1 MAKAN
6 VTTGITNTT
15 RAPKG
20 ETINQ
25 AAVERA
31 DLLSAFSAV
40 MQQAS
45 EARDLLGNIPCKRVG
60 QVLADQLDDKLEA
73 LYDEIASLREQVE
86 TAGVV
91 GEVMPEWVSDQEAT
105 KSRIPAQ
112 FMEAVDRRARE
123 LAAAQYNTIRA
134 IIIDG
139 VASGMACSD
148 NLSHSE
154 DYVMGYIENYGA
166 HASDVAVV
174 NVRDLQVLV
183 FETTDTI
190 NSMAKAIA
198 AIRRLERRTG
208 MTLSPRIGKQT
219 IPFITRLV
227 EEVIDRISDNAMD
240 MEHESRVAAPPG

>member
-6 VTTGITNTT
+6 STRSTSTA

-25 AAVERA
+25 AAIGRA

-40 MQQAS
+40 MRQAS
-45 EARDLLGNIPCKRVG
+45 ESRDLLGNIPCKRVG

-73 LYDEIASLREQVE
+73 LYDEIAALREQVE

-91 GEVMPEWVSDQEAT
+91 GEVMPEWVSNNEAT

-112 FMEAVDRRARE
+112 FMEEVDRRARK

-139 VASGMACSD
+139 VASNMACSD
-148 NLSHSE
+148 NLSHTE
-154 DYVMGYIENYGA
+154 GYVMGYIENYA
-166 HASDVAVV
+166 NHASDVAVV
-174 NVRDLQVLV
+174 NVRDLEMLV
-183 FETTDTI
+183 FQTTSAINET
-190 NSMAKAIA
+190 AKAIA
-198 AIRRLERRTG
+198 AVRSLERRTG
-208 MTLSPRIGKQT
+208 MTLSPRIGKT
-219 IPFITRLV
+219 SIPSHARLV
-227 EEVIDRISDNAMD
+227 EEVIDRISDNVVD
-240 MEHESRVAAPPG
+240 MAHETIREGGAA